1 MTSLKHSL
9 LAFIACASFSA
20 HSESLR
26 VYAASSMTNVV
37 NDLVEQY
44 EKSNDASVTTVF
56 GGSASLA
63 RQLAQGAPADIY
75 ISANQ
80 KWMDYLVE
88 QSIVNGDG
96 VTNIAA
102 NSLVAIAPKGHL
114 LNLDVDSEES
124 WISALAGYRLA
135 IGQTNAVPAGMYA
148 KQALVNLGVWDEVKT
163 QLAPTNNVR
172 IALMLVERGESP
184 LGIVYKTDALLSDKV
199 EVVATLPSSAHA
211 NIVYPMAPLNEK
223 IETQRFVKFIHSQQA
238 QSVFKQYGFTEVV
251 E

>member
-9 LAFIACASFSA
+9 FAFIACASFSA

-26 VYAASSMTNVV
+26 IYAASSMTNVV

-44 EKSNDASVTTVF
+44 EESNDTSVTTVF

-75 ISANQ
+75 ISANH
-80 KWMDYLVE
+80 KWMEYLVE

-124 WISALAGYRLA
+124 WISALEGYRLA

-163 QLAPTNNVR
+163 HLAPTNNVR
-172 IALMLVERGESP
+172 IALTLVERGESP

-199 EVVATLPSSAHA
+199 EVVATLPSSSHA
-211 NIVYPMAPLNEK
+211 NIVYPMASLNEK
-223 IETQRFVKFIHSQQA
+223 IETQRFVKFIHSEQA
-238 QSVFKQYGFTEVV
+238 QRVFKQYGFTEVV